1 MQRNISKV
9 VSRLFSEDTI
19 AWLLLVASLAIAAGI
34 VYILAERPP
43 FSLGTY
49 IVYPGTGAQTTSEFL
64 VTFFL
69 YALAVAGLILVYE
82 APKYKSRPSLATM
95 FLVSGVI
102 VALISV
108 ILLLVVYGMK

>member
-1 MQRNISKV
+1 M
-9 VSRLFSEDTI
+9 
-19 AWLLLVASLAIAAGI
+19 LVASLAIAAGI
-34 VYILAERPP
+34 VYVLAERPP

-64 VTFFL
+64 VVFFL

-82 APKYKSRPSLATM
+82 APRYKSRPSLATM
-95 FLVSGVI
+95 FLASGAI
-102 VALISV
+102 VVFISV